1 MRNRFGRRSWL
12 ASAALAAFLT
22 CPSVHAQTSD
32 EEVHDLDFRQGEY
45 GIEMRAGTL
54 KPRGGS
60 RQSDALLGIEYGVHD
75 AWETRLGVEYRR
87 EPGNGL
93 RFDAVE
99 WQNKFRFLDLP
110 YLPLHVG
117 LLAEVDFFRDSDD
130 GYRLRFGPLLQ
141 KEFGELQLNFNL
153 LFERYLDE
161 TPSHDTEM
169 SYQWQAKY
177 PLRQD
182 LELGVQGFGE
192 VGEWDNWA
200 PRSEQSHRFGPAVFG
215 EFSIG
220 GSQRFEYDAAY
231 LTDPSSSTRSHGVR
245 LRLNYRY

>member
-1 MRNRFGRRSWL
+1 MKNRFGRWTRTASVV
-12 ASAALAAFLT
+12 SAAMFATSFA
-22 CPSVHAQTSD
+22 HAQSSD
-32 EEVHDLDFRQGEY
+32 ESVHDLDFKKGEF
-45 GIEMRAGTL
+45 GLELKAGTL
-54 KPRGGS
+54 KPRGSG
-60 RQSDALLGIEYGVHD
+60 RRSDASLGLEYGVHD
-75 AWETRLGVEYRR
+75 WWQTQLGVEYRR

-99 WQNKFRFLDLP
+99 WQNKLRFLDLP
-110 YLPLHVG
+110 YLPLHIG
-117 LLAEVDFFRDSDD
+117 LLAEVDFPRDSED
-130 GYRLRFGPLLQ
+130 GYRLKFGPLLQ

-153 LFERYLDE
+153 LFEHYLDE
-161 TPSHDTEM
+161 HPSRDTEM

-192 VGEWDNWA
+192 VGEWDHWA
-200 PRSEQSHRFGPAVFG
+200 PRNEQSHRFGPAVFG

-220 GSQRFEYDAAY
+220 GDRHFEYDAAY

-245 LRLNYRY
+245 FRLNYRY